1 MPSSDGT
8 AFFKFVKSRF
18 AAAFSS
24 AKASFLTVT
33 TALFVVSVAFPPL
46 LKAAILTS
54 PIVTVYLPVLT
65 AAIVV
70 VAVVFAR
77 GGNLSVK
84 SKGIEVL
91 LEDLKEKDLSQKE
104 TETWLEDPERKEDD
118 AER

>member
-1 MPSSDGT
+1 MPSPDGA
-8 AFFKFVKSRF
+8 AFSKFVKLRF

-24 AKASFLTVT
+24 AKASFLTIT
-33 TALFVVSVAFPPL
+33 TTLFVMSIILPPL

-77 GGNLSVK
+77 GGNLSFK
-84 SKGIEVL
+84 GNGIEVL
-91 LEDLKEKDLSQKE
+91 LEELKEKDLSQKE
-104 TETWLEDPERKEDD
+104 TETWIEQPQRKEDD
-118 AER
+118 ASS

>member
-1 MPSSDGT
+1 MPNSEST
-8 AFFKFVKSRF
+8 AFFQFIKSRF

-33 TALFVVSVAFPPL
+33 TALFVMSVAFPPL

-54 PIVTVYLPVLT
+54 PIVTVYLPALT

-84 SKGIEVL
+84 SNGVEVL
-91 LEDLKEKDLSQKE
+91 LEELKEKDFSQKE
-104 TETWLEDPERKEDD
+104 ADTWLDKTERKKDD
-118 AER
+118 VEN